1 MAEYE
6 KSLKD
11 QPLYRNV
18 FVADKA
24 DRERYLQAPA
34 WVRIWMDALDA
45 IYAKALSPAA

>member
-6 KSLKD
+6 SSLKN
-11 QPLYRNV
+11 QPLYRSV
-18 FVADKA
+18 FFADKA
-24 DRERYLQAPA
+24 DKERYLQAPA